1 MKITTVLEPSDHER
15 HYCAAT
21 YNSFWDEARKKD
33 AFYDEKQLFWN
44 QANENGR
51 IHNMQQTLFGTNR
64 QTRGFSVGK
73 PETPR
78 EITGSVRLSKRKLQR
93 KYGNSVGNSRKCAI
107 TKSVT
112 P

>member
-1 MKITTVLEPSDHER
+1 MKGTI
-15 HYCAAT
+15 
-21 YNSFWDEARKKD
+21 ARLLTILFGTKPEKRML
-33 AFYDEKQLFWN
+33 FYDEKQLFWN

-78 EITGSVRLSKRKLQR
+78 EITGSVR
-93 KYGNSVGNSRKCAI
+93 
-107 TKSVT
+107 
-112 P
+112 